1 MGQFPNPS
9 TQFKPGQSGNPGGK
23 SAAHRQ
29 AEVDAAEAAAKSRLA
44 AVQAFANLM
53 NGCATD
59 EDRAALVSSD
69 VLRLWKESEDRGFG
83 SPQQHIDNTSSDG
96 SMTPVAQ
103 YGDAVLEALNRKHA
117 QNTPESDGEAP

>member
-23 SAAHRQ
+23 TAAHRQ
-29 AEVDAAEAAAKSRLA
+29 AEVDAAELAAKSRLD
-44 AVQAFANLM
+44 AVRAFANLM

-96 SMTPVAQ
+96 SMTPTSQ
-103 YGDAVLEALNRKHA
+103 TGDAVLEALRRKH
-117 QNTPESDGEAP
+117 TPETDGETG

>member
-1 MGQFPNPS
+1 MANRVPNHP
-9 TQFKPGQSGNPGGK
+9 TKFKPGQSGNPGGK
-23 SAAHRQ
+23 SAAHRK
-29 AEVDAAEAAAKSRLA
+29 AEVDAAEAAAQSRLA

-59 EDRAALVSSD
+59 EDKAALVSSD

-96 SMTPVAQ
+96 THSMPTQIVVKAARP
-103 YGDAVLEALNRKHA
+103 DS
-117 QNTPESDGEAP
+117 PESDGEAR

>member
-9 TQFKPGQSGNPGGK
+9 TQFKPGKSGNPGGK
-23 SAAHRQ
+23 SAEHRK

-59 EDRAALVSSD
+59 EDKAALVSSD

-96 SMTPVAQ
+96 SMTPASQ
-103 YGDAVLEALNRKHA
+103 TGDAVLDALSRKHA
-117 QNTPESDGEAP
+117 KDTPESDGEAR